1 MAKANQA
8 VAPAQSAVGSVVV
21 AELFTS
27 PEIETIE
34 QLGRDFQMAEDA
46 KQKAERSLGKC
57 DVALFDIVN
66 GLNYVQFMKV
76 REHFVTG
83 CRDKGCPTD
92 DAAGQVWVRAIN
104 RITTSCG
111 FVRPKAESKD
121 AKRMSDKA
129 AKQAEA
135 MAKLSDLELEAKR
148 TELIEKGDTASLR
161 EATALSKEIDKRAKP
176 EMDKAKAEAKQLAD
190 TIRARV
196 SDLVKAST
204 PDAIE
209 ILIRMVQASK

>member
-1 MAKANQA
+1 MANQVA
-8 VAPAQSAVGSVVV
+8 VAPAQSAVASAT

-27 PEIETIE
+27 SEVETIE

-57 DVALFDIVN
+57 DVALFDIVR
-66 GLNYVQFMKV
+66 GLDYDRFMKV
-76 REHFVTG
+76 REYFVTG

-111 FVRPKAESKD
+111 FKRPTSDNKD
-121 AKRMSDKA
+121 AVRMSEKA
-129 AKQAEA
+129 AKLKAELD
-135 MAKLSDLELEAKR
+135 AKSTAELEARK
-148 TELIEKGDTASLR
+148 TELLEKGDTKSLR
-161 EATALSKEIDKRAKP
+161 EAQSISKALDERMKP
-176 EMDKAKAEAKQLAD
+176 EIDKAKAEASALAEKI
-190 TIRARV
+190 TKRV
-196 SDLVKAST
+196 KELKASAT

-209 ILIRMVQASK
+209 LLIKIVQIAG